1 MKEVLNL
8 TNLNYD
14 WKAHLAPE
22 LQEKITNVEQMIAPK
37 LAEIN
42 QVATYNEQRL
52 LQLFKKH
59 HVAEE
64 DLVGSTGYGYDDA
77 ARDKLDAIYADYF
90 KADDAIVRPQICS
103 GTHAITTALM
113 GQLRPNDT
121 LYYLTGMPYD
131 TIQQVIGVAG
141 DNPGTMKE
149 WGINFAYTPLKAD
162 GSVDFAA
169 AKAKLTQDKSIKVVA
184 IQRSRG
190 YSSRAS
196 FTVEKIREMIE
207 FVRQYAKDVVIF
219 IDNCYGEFS
228 EPIEPTFFG
237 ADLMA
242 GSLYK
247 NAGAGLAKTGG
258 YIVGSQKCI
267 DNAAA
272 RLTVPGAGKH
282 EGATWG
288 FMRDFFQGLFMAPH
302 TTGEAIKGSVFA
314 AALGAAC
321 GMDVDPKWDAP
332 RTDLVQ
338 TITFGSREPM
348 IAFCKEIQANSPL
361 NAFVEPVPS
370 YMDGY
375 EDEIIMASGSFT
387 EGSTIELSCDGP
399 LREPYCLYLQGGL
412 NYNHVQIAVA
422 NAMQATFYAK

>member
-1 MKEVLNL
+1 MELLWTK
-8 TNLNYD
+8 
-14 WKAHLAPE
+14 HLHPE
-22 LQEKITNVEQMIAPK
+22 LQEKIKQVQTQIAPK
-37 LAEIN
+37 IAEIDAR
-42 QVATYNEQRL
+42 ATYNQQRV

-64 DLVGSTGYGYDDA
+64 DLVGSTGYGYTDT

-113 GQLRPNDT
+113 GQLRPGDT

-141 DNPGTMKE
+141 SNPGTMKE
-149 WGINFAYTPLKAD
+149 WGIDFKYTPLLAD
-162 GSVDFAA
+162 GSVDFKQAEQE
-169 AKAKLTQDKSIKVVA
+169 LTANSKIKVVA

-190 YSSRAS
+190 YASRPS
-196 FTVEKIREMIE
+196 FTVAQIKEMID
-207 FVRQYAKDVVIF
+207 FVRKYAPNAVIF
-219 IDNCYGEFS
+219 VDNCYGEFS
-228 EPIEPTFFG
+228 ETEEPTFFG
-237 ADLMA
+237 ADIMA

-282 EGATWG
+282 EGATYG
-288 FMRDFFQGLFMAPH
+288 FMRDFIQGFFMAPH
-302 TTGEAIKGSVFA
+302 TTGEAIKGAIFA
-314 AALGAAC
+314 SALCEAM
-321 GMDVDPKWDAP
+321 GMDVDPKWNDP

-338 TITFGSREPM
+338 TITFGKREPM
-348 IAFCKEIQANSPL
+348 IAFCKEIQHNSPL
-361 NAFVEPVPS
+361 NAFVDPIPS

-375 EDEIIMASGSFT
+375 EDEIIMADGAFI
-387 EGSTIELSCDGP
+387 EGATIELSCDGP
-399 LREPYCLYLQGGL
+399 LRAPYSLYLQGGL
-412 NYNHVQIAVA
+412 TYNHVQIAVA
-422 NAMQATFYAK
+422 NALEATFFAD